1 MGDYETAGAAG
12 VGALFAI
19 LGLWSVV
26 GIGLYIW
33 YLWSLSRLFPKLGLP
48 SWAGWVPLWNQWQ
61 LIERGGLPGWL
72 AVFAVVPGLS
82 LVTLVALII
91 AIHRMDVEHGK
102 GAGYTVLG
110 ILLPPVWA
118 MLLTNHIGD
127 LGYAA
132 PAGSSFGSPAQGEGY
147 PVGYGQSRASAQ
159 ASGYGPSGVAQRGWT
174 SGPQGGSGMPPEA
187 FPGQPAAWQG
197 LPPVAPEQ
205 ATGSPG
211 WYAPREGGTP
221 AEAASQEAPSAPQP
235 AFAQPPA
242 AQPPARPA
250 RNLPEWQ
257 PAPSASQASG
267 EASAP
272 APADWGFGRTTE
284 GDFQRLAAEDPGAR
298 SAAPLGIPEPVRPF
312 SWPGP
317 DEPAAPMDPAPAA
330 PMDPAPAASA
340 DPAPAAPAAPGELG
354 DPEPAAAVPPAP
366 AAPETAA
373 SEPPT
378 RLPEPPTRLP
388 EPPTRL
394 PEPPPRS
401 PEPPQS
407 PISASPAPER
417 SIFDR
422 EPGGPA
428 VAAPRAAFET
438 DEASLEDL
446 DRTVVVPRRARWG
459 IELPDGEV
467 LELSSDDVVL
477 GRKPE
482 PLGGATTLR
491 LTDPTRTVSKSH
503 LRMRRNG
510 DEWSLEDLHS
520 TNGVAI
526 IGESGEA
533 EPVEPGHETA
543 ATARFV
549 IGTLEVGLHRLD

>member
-72 AVFAVVPGLS
+72 AMFAVVPGLS

-91 AIHRMDVEHGK
+91 AIHRIDVEHGK

-132 PAGSSFGSPAQGEGY
+132 PAGGSFGAPTQGAGY
-147 PVGYGQSRASAQ
+147 PAGYGQSQAPAQ
-159 ASGYGPSGVAQRGWT
+159 APGYAPSGAAPRTWT
-174 SGPQGGSGMPPEA
+174 SGPQGGPGTQPEA
-187 FPGQPAAWQG
+187 FAGQPAAWQG

-205 ATGSPG
+205 ATGSPE
-211 WYAPREGGTP
+211 WYAPPREGGTP
-221 AEAASQEAPSAPQP
+221 SEAASQETPPPSAPQSP
-235 AFAQPPA
+235 VAQSPA
-242 AQPPARPA
+242 AQPPARPD
-250 RNLPEWQ
+250 RNTPEWQ
-257 PAPSASQASG
+257 PAPGEASG
-267 EASAP
+267 PAPGQGSAP
-272 APADWGFGRTTE
+272 APADWGFSRTTE
-284 GDFQRLAAEDPGAR
+284 GDFQRLAAEELGAR

-317 DEPAAPMDPAPAA
+317 DEPAP
-330 PMDPAPAASA
+330 PMDPAPAASV
-340 DPAPAAPAAPGELG
+340 DPAPAVSVDPAPAVPAALG
-354 DPEPAAAVPPAP
+354 DPEPVAVVPAPAP
-366 AAPETAA
+366 AAPETVAHETVA
-373 SEPPT
+373 HEQPS
-378 RLPEPPTRLP
+378 RLT
-388 EPPTRL
+388 
-394 PEPPPRS
+394 
-401 PEPPQS
+401 EPPQS

-446 DRTVVVPRRARWG
+446 DRTVVVPRRGRWG

-467 LELSSDDVVL
+467 LELSSDDIVL

-482 PLGGATTLR
+482 PLGGSTTLR

-520 TNGVAI
+520 TNGVAT

-549 IGTLEVGLHRLD
+549 IGTLEVALHRLD